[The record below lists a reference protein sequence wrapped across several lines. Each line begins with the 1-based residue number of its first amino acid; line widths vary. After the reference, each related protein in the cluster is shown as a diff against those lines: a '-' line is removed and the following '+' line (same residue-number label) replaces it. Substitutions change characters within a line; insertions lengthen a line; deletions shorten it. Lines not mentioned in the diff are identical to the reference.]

1 MLNFVAKHFRKAV
14 GVILW
19 INLVFCTF
27 GAAAFLSESAHGDA
41 AIGLGLMG
49 LVLGLVAGLITNI
62 LFGGLIVVF
71 LNIDKGVKN
80 INKWLQCMWQHSN
93 NINKDAKAGFISD
106 DDIYYFEGYMRPS
119 SHSDS
124 KVNLG

>member
-1 MLNFVAKHFRKAV
+1 MLNFVAKNFRRAI

-19 INLVFCTF
+19 INLVYFTF
-27 GAAAFLSESAHGDA
+27 GPAILLARFKGGEAFFGS
-41 AIGLGLMG
+41 

-62 LFGGLIVVF
+62 IFGGLIAVF

-106 DDIYYFEGYMRPS
+106 DDIYYFEGNMRPS
-119 SHSDS
+119 SYSDS
-124 KVNLG
+124 KANFLG